1 MLRIF
6 RAEPSNSDWRAVV
19 AARLRKAVNEA
30 DGIKANEAN
39 SVMAEI
45 GGGP

>member
-1 MLRIF
+1 
-6 RAEPSNSDWRAVV
+6 VV

-30 DGIKANEAN
+30 DWIKANEAN